1 MTEYVNMKTCA
12 VTGARY
18 EAGDY
23 VCKADFGTYIV
34 KASVDYTPELRET
47 TEAALKAIIAATAS
61 EAPREFTSETTNVLP
76 ERPRSRRFEQEP
88 TPPSEG

>member
-1 MTEYVNMKTCA
+1 MSDYVNMKTCA
-12 VTGARY
+12 VTGQRY

-23 VCKADFGTYIV
+23 VCKADFGTYVV

-47 TEAALKAIIAATAS
+47 TEAALRASLAATAS
-61 EAPREFTSETTNVLP
+61 EPPSDTTNVLP